1 MLVREGF
8 CLNERGNDKEERIFS
23 DQLKVNDLEIA
34 EGGIPLSS
42 EGFFDKTMDK
52 GFSPLR
58 VSPLAVWDSKGSKGK
73 ESCTR
78 DRVNSSFEDVS
89 KHILNIF

>member
-8 CLNERGNDKEERIFS
+8 FLNERGNDKEERIFS

-73 ESCTR
+73 ESFTR
-78 DRVNSSFEDVS
+78 DRVNSIFEDVS
-89 KHILNIF
+89 KYILNIF

>member
-1 MLVREGF
+1 MGSLCRR
-8 CLNERGNDKEERIFS
+8 RGSLIKPWI
-23 DQLKVNDLEIA
+23 
-34 EGGIPLSS
+34 
-42 EGFFDKTMDK
+42 K

-58 VSPLAVWDSKGSKGK
+58 VSPFAVWDSKGSKGK

-89 KHILNIF
+89 KYILNIF